1 MFLLKRLSVEKLPE
15 VKPHFSLQTVYSGLQ
30 LLKSTLSHIYHLNF
44 YHLNFFKY
52 FSSDTAAEDP
62 DITKD
67 VCTIQ

>member
-15 VKPHFSLQTVYSGLQ
+15 VKPHFSLQTVYSSLQ
-30 LLKSTLSHIYHLNF
+30 LLKSTLSHIS
-44 YHLNFFKY
+44 HLNFFKY